1 MALFRHALLGP
12 RLVMTLATI
21 VVVNVLW
28 IEQRVAN
35 CSLPS
40 QDISDVP
47 SSIPSSST
55 SSSCL
60 HDKYFDSSEWK
71 KAVHASIEFHD
82 KGGNMKSVQ
91 AFQDKYVDET
101 AQALGLTFLDNN
113 KEEQNQPSEHLR
125 QYYEKNYDPRG
136 GYGKPLPGTWKEQD
150 QADKRLLMGKRWINA
165 VFEPTDGRLRWDA
178 GLGPIGPN
186 CPNLMRL
193 GDEKGDGY
201 KFYCQPADQSST
213 SQSNNNNN
221 NGNGNES
228 KGCQVLSVGGNDN
241 WKFESAV
248 VDQLGCTT
256 HTFDCTLPGGVPKK
270 KPEDDRIHFYNY
282 CIDGTTRTD
291 PHGRQYL
298 SYQDM
303 LQKAGI
309 TSAPSYFKIDV
320 EGFEYDIFQSMVAHS
335 PALLP
340 TQIQVEMH
348 WATRM
353 TGVEWMLRTKSSAEI
368 ALFSSMMH
376 RAGYLPILLDFN
388 KYCTTCME
396 VLYFRSSTNA
406 EGNQCYADDNDGN
419 NSGALKAPSLRLG
432 GGSNSAEVA

>member
-1 MALFRHALLGP
+1 
-12 RLVMTLATI
+12 
-21 VVVNVLW
+21 
-28 IEQRVAN
+28 
-35 CSLPS
+35 
-40 QDISDVP
+40 
-47 SSIPSSST
+47 
-55 SSSCL
+55 
-60 HDKYFDSSEWK
+60 
-71 KAVHASIEFHD
+71 
-82 KGGNMKSVQ
+82 
-91 AFQDKYVDET
+91 
-101 AQALGLTFLDNN
+101 
-113 KEEQNQPSEHLR
+113 
-125 QYYEKNYDPRG
+125 
-136 GYGKPLPGTWKEQD
+136 
-150 QADKRLLMGKRWINA
+150 
-165 VFEPTDGRLRWDA
+165 LRWDA
-178 GLGPIGPN
+178 GLGPVGPS
-186 CPNLMRL
+186 CPNLLRL

-201 KFYCQPADQSST
+201 KFYCHPAESSPSSRTT
-213 SQSNNNNN
+213 S
-221 NGNGNES
+221 NE

-256 HTFDCTLPGGVPKK
+256 HTFDCTLPGGAPKK
-270 KPEDDRIHFYNY
+270 KPNDDRIHFYNY

-303 LQKAGI
+303 LKKAGI

-353 TGVEWMLRTKSSAEI
+353 TGVQWMLRTKSSAEI

-396 VLYFRSSTNA
+396 VLYFRSSTGA
-406 EGNQCYADDNDGN
+406 VGTQCYANDGN
-419 NSGALKAPSLRLG
+419 SNSGALTAPSLRLG
-432 GGSNSAEVA
+432 AGAGPAQEA